1 MTRILTT
8 VVGSYPQPDWLIDRE
23 RLGDRLPPRV
33 RAHELWRVAEPLLEQ
48 AQDDATRLAVADMEQ
63 AGVDVITDG
72 EMRRE
77 SYSNRFATAL
87 AGVDLETPGVA
98 LDRTGHENPVPR
110 VVGPVRRTRPVE
122 VRDVEFLRSLTDR
135 RIKITVPGPFTMTQQ
150 AQNDHYPDDRSL
162 ALAYAEAVNEELR
175 DLKAAGAD
183 LVQIDEPYLQAR
195 PEPARE
201 YAVEAINRA
210 LDGIEGETVLH
221 TCFGYAHI
229 VHDRLPGYPFL
240 DELADCS
247 ATHLSLEAAQPDLD
261 PSLLGALAGQDD
273 RARRP
278 RSRLARGRDGRRRRG
293 PASPRAR
300 RGAAGAARRRTR
312 LRDEVSAARARAP
325 QARSDGR
332 RRPAR
337 VGRAD
342 AVTSLRIAVLAPVS
356 WRVPPRH
363 YGPWEQFASLLT
375 EGLVARGVDVT
386 LFATADSITS
396 GRLDSVVARSYS
408 EDAGVD
414 PKVVECLHI
423 AHAFE
428 RADEFDV
435 IHNSFDFLPLSYCEL
450 VDTPL
455 LTTIHGF
462 SSELIL
468 PVYQRYNASG
478 AYVAISDADRHPTL
492 DYLATIHHGIDTSA
506 FSLQSSPGGYL
517 LFFGRIHP
525 DKGTA
530 EAIDVADASGL
541 PLVIAGIIQD
551 QAYFDERVAPRLDGN
566 RISFVGPVRAGERS
580 ALLGGAHALLH
591 LIGFDEPFG
600 YSVVE
605 SMACGT
611 PVIAFRRGSMGEL
624 IQEGAT
630 GFLVDDLA
638 GAVAAVDR
646 AASLDRAAIRADAVS
661 RFDVARMVD
670 DYLDAYAAVV
680 SVRH

>member
-1 MTRILTT
+1 M
-8 VVGSYPQPDWLIDRE
+8 E
-23 RLGDRLPPRV
+23 R
-33 RAHELWRVAEPLLEQ
+33 
-48 AQDDATRLAVADMEQ
+48 

-87 AGVDLETPGVA
+87 DGVDLDTPGVA

-122 VRDVEFLRSLTDR
+122 MRDVEFLRSITDR

-150 AQNDHYPDDRSL
+150 AQNDHYADDRSL

-201 YAVEAINRA
+201 YARRGDQPRA
-210 LDGIEGETVLH
+210 GR
-221 TCFGYAHI
+221 
-229 VHDRLPGYPFL
+229 DRGRDRPPHLLRLRPHRPRPPAGLPVPG
-240 DELADCS
+240 
-247 ATHLSLEAAQPDLD
+247 
-261 PSLLGALAGQDD
+261 G
-273 RARRP
+273 ARRLQ
-278 RSRLARGRDGRRRRG
+278 RDAHLARGRAAGSRPGAAARRCPDKTIVLGVLDLGAAEVETAEVVAARLRRALEVVPPERLVAAPDCGMKYLPRERAFAQARGDGRRR
-293 PASPRAR
+293 
-300 RGAAGAARRRTR
+300 AAR
-312 LRDEVSAARARAP
+312 LR
-325 QARSDGR
+325 
-332 RRPAR
+332 
-337 VGRAD
+337 RAD

-396 GRLDSVVARSYS
+396 GRLASVIARGYS
-408 EDAGVD
+408 EDAGVE

-435 IHNSFDFLPLSYCEL
+435 IHNSFDFLPLTYSEL
-450 VDTPL
+450 VDTPV

-468 PVYQRYNASG
+468 PVYQRYNATG
-478 AYVAISDADRHPTL
+478 AYVAISDADRHPSL

-506 FSLQSSPGGYL
+506 FSLHSSPGGYL

-541 PLVIAGIIQD
+541 PLVIAGIVQD
-551 QAYFDERVAPRLDGN
+551 QAYFDERVAPRLDGE
-566 RISFVGPVRAGERS
+566 RISFVGPVSAGERS

-624 IQEGAT
+624 IAEGTT
-630 GFLVDDLA
+630 GFLVDDVA

-646 AASLDRAAIRADAVS
+646 AASLDREAIRADAVA